1 MKNRTNTAVK
11 SHTNTTTQIPSP
23 TQPDGK
29 PQLDQAAVGSTPTV
43 EPPSGTLKPKARRGG
58 QTTRAVRQ
66 PIEEPP
72 VDLPI
77 IEPAPAVSEAVQPQ
91 ARLTELPVDEIDI
104 NLGIQC
110 RVRHCDK
117 TIAEFAEQMLAGAKF
132 PPITVYEVEGCRV
145 LTDGHHRLLAARKA
159 GLKSISAKIW
169 TGSHRDALRSSIQAN
184 AKLKLNFTNE
194 DKRESVRQALAE
206 FQSELSHREIAKLC
220 CVSPGLV
227 DKIALEQKKV
237 PTEGSAP
244 KGPAPVMLRAHTE
257 APEEMP
263 SDETLSQIDDESPA
277 ESVASAASP
286 MSKDSDNSEQR
297 ANSNDQMVAGKID
310 QPEKTVV
317 DEPSV
322 PEIKAELDSFQQ
334 ELKEAVDGI
343 IQSTPKNRRK
353 KLIAFGCEYLQ
364 TLK

>member
-159 GLKSISAKIW
+159 GLNSISAKIW
-169 TGSHRDALRSSIQAN
+169 TGSHRDALRSSIGVN
-184 AKLKLNFTNE
+184 AKHKLNFNNK
-194 DKRESVRQALAE
+194 DKRKAVTMSLAE
-206 FQSELSHREIAKLC
+206 LQSELSHRDIAKLC

-237 PTEGSAP
+237 PTEGNTSTDAGAQASP
-244 KGPAPVMLRAHTE
+244 GNGKEVVEPPREGADSE
-257 APEEMP
+257 AAAED
-263 SDETLSQIDDESPA
+263 SA
-277 ESVASAASP
+277 ESSNPASEQPADEAQEAASATKRNPKHSP
-286 MSKDSDNSEQR
+286 DVKSEAKLLAR
-297 ANSNDQMVAGKID
+297 IKKA
-310 QPEKTVV
+310 T
-317 DEPSV
+317 
-322 PEIKAELDSFQQ
+322 PEICGEIALLLFTLGAKVDSKEELR
-334 ELKEAVDGI
+334 G
-343 IQSTPKNRRK
+343 
-353 KLIAFGCEYLQ
+353 AFNKWLTDQVTEN
-364 TLK
+364 